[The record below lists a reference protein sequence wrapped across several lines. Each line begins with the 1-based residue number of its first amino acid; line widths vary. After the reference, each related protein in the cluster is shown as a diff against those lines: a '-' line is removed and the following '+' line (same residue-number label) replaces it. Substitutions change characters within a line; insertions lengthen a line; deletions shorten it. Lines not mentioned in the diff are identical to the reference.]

1 MNAPQRPGRRE
12 PRSTAPASPAA
23 DIAASWQ
30 RELPHLDTTELLLQ
44 IYVMRLGRIL
54 DAAYTKLC
62 RTKYGISGPEM
73 RVLFSL
79 RRAGPPFVRRPT
91 DLFRA
96 LLVTSGAITKQ
107 VDRLQAAGFV
117 VRIPD
122 PSFGGGFLI
131 QLTKK
136 GRNAADDTI
145 ETVATQGLISNVRTE
160 LSAEEIQTA
169 MMLSERMLT
178 TLERKEPSART
189 PRQVDSAP
197 RS

>member
-1 MNAPQRPGRRE
+1 MSEPQRRRRRKGPE
-12 PRSTAPASPAA
+12 QKVRGSHTAEL
-23 DIAASWQ
+23 AASWG
-30 RELPHLDTTELLLQ
+30 RELPHLDTTGLLLQ
-44 IYVMRLGRIL
+44 IYVVRLGRIL
-54 DAAYTKLC
+54 DAGYDRMC
-62 RTKYGISGPEM
+62 RETYGISGPEM

-79 RRAGPPFVRRPT
+79 RRAGAPFVRRPT

-136 GRNAADDTI
+136 GRKAADEMI
-145 ETVATQGLISNVRTE
+145 EAVSTRGLMARATKDFSPQ
-160 LSAEEIQTA
+160 EIQDA
-169 MMLSERMLT
+169 MQLCERLLT
-178 TLERKEPSART
+178 TLELDDPSL
-189 PRQVDSAP
+189 
-197 RS
+197 